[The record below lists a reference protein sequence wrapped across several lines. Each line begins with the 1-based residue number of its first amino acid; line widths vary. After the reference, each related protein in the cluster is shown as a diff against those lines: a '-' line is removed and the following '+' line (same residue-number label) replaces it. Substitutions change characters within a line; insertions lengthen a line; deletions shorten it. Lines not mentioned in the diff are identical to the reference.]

1 MGPDAVP
8 KSLARFFKRQ
18 NIYINKSIQIY
29 SGRKKKKR
37 GEQYAES
44 VGRDINLPAS
54 RAS

>member
-29 SGRKKKKR
+29 SGRKKKKKKE
-37 GEQYAES
+37 GNSMQKVLE
-44 VGRDINLPAS
+44 GT
-54 RAS
+54 